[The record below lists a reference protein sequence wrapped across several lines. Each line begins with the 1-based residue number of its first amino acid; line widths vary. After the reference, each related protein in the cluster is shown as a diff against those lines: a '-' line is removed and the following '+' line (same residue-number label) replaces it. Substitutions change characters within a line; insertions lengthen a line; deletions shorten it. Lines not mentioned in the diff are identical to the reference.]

1 MLTNLINDLL
11 DIAKMD
17 SLNFKFN
24 NQYFDMNELLLRAL
38 ETFKYIADQKFIKID
53 I

>member
-24 NQYFDMNELLLRAL
+24 NSYFDMNELILRAF
-38 ETFKYIADQKFIKID
+38 ETIKFIAD
-53 I
+53 